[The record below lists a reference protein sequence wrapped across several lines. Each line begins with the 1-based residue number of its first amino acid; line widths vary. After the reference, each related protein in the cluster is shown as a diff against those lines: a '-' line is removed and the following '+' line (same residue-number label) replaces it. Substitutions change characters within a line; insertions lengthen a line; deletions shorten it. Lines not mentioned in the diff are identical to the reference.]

1 MLKAFAEWLSDRNY
15 LNRIDIDYDYDENP
29 IENIYSLSVN
39 EVLEEYQE
47 RSYQEQT
54 PEEYVKNWC
63 DANFYTLVAK
73 DVWEDLRILNCKDTI
88 SREAIKQVY
97 KQEMQNN
104 LKDPQKCID
113 FSDLAEDF
121 YQSFCEFIDKVPLP
135 EQYSHSQYW
144 IKHRWNCWEC
154 PVCHNE
160 NGLYSNRASAYCPDC
175 GIKLEKK
182 DVINESGK

>member
-29 IENIYSLSVN
+29 IENIYSLSAN

-73 DVWEDLRILNCKDTI
+73 DVWEDLRTILNCDGTI
-88 SREAIKQVY
+88 SR
-97 KQEMQNN
+97 
-104 LKDPQKCID
+104 DPVEK
-113 FSDLAEDF
+113 
-121 YQSFCEFIDKVPLP
+121 K
-135 EQYSHSQYW
+135 YW

-160 NGLYSNRASAYCPDC
+160 NGLYSNRSSAYCPDC

-182 DVINESGK
+182 EIINESEK